1 MLTSFAEYFREFS
14 TVLNKSI
21 QHRAEY
27 SRVFSTVLNS
37 CSARLKKT
45 RNHFE
50 SVESRLVA
58 QMSHLK
64 SHYTK
69 LQIKTVEVATACETR
84 TRTFEV
90 VSKNH
95 SIILSHQKLSP
106 LTLLIKVKVEID
118 NSFERDINNKDDCC

>member
-1 MLTSFAEYFREFS
+1 MALCEGVIEC
-14 TVLNKSI
+14 VELLV
-21 QHRAEY
+21 RASLYGKEDLEMKRCW
-27 SRVFSTVLNS
+27 S
-37 CSARLKKT
+37 
-45 RNHFE
+45 
-50 SVESRLVA
+50 
-58 QMSHLK
+58 QP
-64 SHYTK
+64 
-69 LQIKTVEVATACETR
+69 QIKTVEVATACETR